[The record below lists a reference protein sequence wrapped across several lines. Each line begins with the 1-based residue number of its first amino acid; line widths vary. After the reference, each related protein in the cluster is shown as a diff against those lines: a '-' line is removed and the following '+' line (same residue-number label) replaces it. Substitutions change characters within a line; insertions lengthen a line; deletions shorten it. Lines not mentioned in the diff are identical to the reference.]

1 MSVPRRTPAAL
12 AGDYRRRQLAGF
24 LRARRRA
31 FRGGRVLPPTTR
43 RRTPGL
49 RREELAAAAGIS
61 ATWYTYLEQGRP
73 VNPSEQVLRALAVAL
88 RLSPRET
95 KYLLDLGLPHHPVP
109 PDRAVSA
116 STRTLVRH
124 LEPAAA
130 LVLGPAMEVLHAT
143 AVVEELLTG
152 LLSGPGEANLLAWAL
167 TGRAAEDVFVARE
180 PLARALLASFRRRSV
195 VFPTDEAVSRVL
207 AEVVLSDPQGSRW
220 WSEHDVDGLD
230 AGTFL
235 LRCRGEVARVQYST
249 LDVTGS
255 TGQTVLVFLLS

>member
-1 MSVPRRTPAAL
+1 M
-12 AGDYRRRQLAGF
+12 
-24 LRARRRA
+24 
-31 FRGGRVLPPTTR
+31 
-43 RRTPGL
+43 
-49 RREELAAAAGIS
+49 
-61 ATWYTYLEQGRP
+61 
-73 VNPSEQVLRALAVAL
+73 NPSEQVLRSLAVAL
-88 RLSPRET
+88 RLSPREA

-124 LEPAAA
+124 LEPDAA
-130 LVLGPAMEVLHAT
+130 LVLGPAMEVLHAG
-143 AVVEELLTG
+143 AVAGELLTG

-167 TGRAAEDVFVARE
+167 TGGAAEDVFVARE
-180 PLARALLASFRRRSV
+180 PLARSLLASFRRRSV
-195 VFPTDEAVSRVL
+195 TFPTDEAVSRVL
-207 AEVVLSDPQGSRW
+207 AEVVLGDPQGSLW

-235 LRCRGEVARVQYST
+235 LRRRGEVARVQYST